1 MKAAVILFPGM
12 NCENETLRALK
23 AAGFDADLLRWNTKK
38 EFSHYDCFV
47 LPGGFSYEDRI
58 RAGVISAKDPVM
70 ERIKEEANSGKPVL
84 GICNGAQVLIES
96 GLVPG
101 FSNEPQMALAPN
113 TNPEI
118 GGYYC
123 VWVRIK
129 PVMKRRNAYNLL
141 CRENDVIDIPI
152 AHGEGRFTTREDVGR
167 IKDLIAFQFCN
178 EYGEVEDSFPTNPN
192 GSLLSIAGI
201 TNREGNVLAIMP
213 HPERASFEKQTLAY
227 GFKTLGLNIFKSMK
241 RHIEEKK

>member
-1 MKAAVILFPGM
+1 MSGSLATLHRLDKPKVDEMLQLVAEGYVGKARVD
-12 NCENETLRALK
+12 E
-23 AAGFDADLLRWNTKK
+23 
-38 EFSHYDCFV
+38 
-47 LPGGFSYEDRI
+47 
-58 RAGVISAKDPVM
+58 
-70 ERIKEEANSGKPVL
+70 VL
-84 GICNGAQVLIES
+84 GKQNDHRRSEQEKNKCAFTNSIDK
-96 GLVPG
+96 
-101 FSNEPQMALAPN
+101 NE
-113 TNPEI
+113 
-118 GGYYC
+118 
-123 VWVRIK
+123 
-129 PVMKRRNAYNLL
+129 
-141 CRENDVIDIPI
+141 VIPIPI